1 MTFAAPHAAATT
13 PPPPLHSDHA
23 RQQLHRITAALPA
36 EQRAE
41 IRAKIRALAADAY
54 QTGYVAGYEDGR
66 DDGLPPI
73 PTGPTPRA
81 FHGGQVTCGQA
92 PVLINNAVGDEATDP
107 VALAD
112 AIEAAAVS
120 HLADTPHPS
129 I

>member
-23 RQQLHRITAALPA
+23 RQQLHRITASLPA

-73 PTGPTPRA
+73 PAGPTPR
-81 FHGGQVTCGQA
+81 GGITSTDPRLTTTNLASA
-92 PVLINNAVGDEATDP
+92 PVV
-107 VALAD
+107 
-112 AIEAAAVS
+112 
-120 HLADTPHPS
+120 DTPPAHT
-129 I
+129 